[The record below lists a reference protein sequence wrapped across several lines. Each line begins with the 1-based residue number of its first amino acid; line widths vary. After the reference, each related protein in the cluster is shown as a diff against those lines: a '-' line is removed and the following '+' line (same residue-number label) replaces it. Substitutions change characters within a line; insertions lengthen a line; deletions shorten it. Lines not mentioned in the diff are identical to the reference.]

1 MKKYIIL
8 SAITVSVLSAYEA
21 VVLDEIVTIGTA
33 TKTQKHIDGVSAS
46 VEVVTQK
53 EIEKMGASTLK
64 DIFANVPGLY
74 TQYGASKK
82 SKSSISIRGMGARGT
97 LILVD
102 GRRLG
107 GEVTNR
113 YDLDRIPASS
123 IEKIEIVKGPMSTLY
138 GADATGGVINIITK
152 KPKEGKPQI
161 NFGIRYGQNGDGD
174 DKNKNI
180 HLDIKGKE
188 NNLGYSVYINR
199 NSTTPYTQ
207 KEVADVYV
215 RQAGGPNSG
224 TNQKPSST
232 TNGTPSA
239 KLKGLNDFYT
249 EDVTYREDSEVLTLG
264 GRLEY
269 DFSDSIKAGIDVNS
283 FKEERDGSYIGHF
296 HPSNVRLQNG
306 RYIPVYNIPVDSNDD
321 NKRVDIG
328 ADLEIASIEDLVLK
342 FRAYRSYYK
351 KRNTTT
357 AKYWDEMQYDSKEAS
372 GKSGMNANVDI
383 RSYEAIANYMFNENH
398 LLTAGIEK
406 RTEDREATVFTQSN
420 ALTSKSVDYKAFY
433 LQDEWMIAD
442 DLNVILGARYDDI
455 SNANSKATFKLGA
468 VKNFDKAFNLR
479 GNFAQGY
486 RAPDLRELYIN
497 KRTPIG
503 LRQGATLVGYDL
515 KPEFTNSYEAG
526 ASGKIGNLSY
536 DVAFFYNDIKNMI
549 AEVNKGNYLTYEN
562 LSKAKT
568 YGSDLSLKYKLS
580 DSVGARLS
588 WNELRTKDKKT
599 SKELEFNPDRIVS
612 AFLDVEISKSI
623 DTTIGAKYVGSQY
636 YKKTINRGTPTQA
649 ITDDKTGGFTTVD
662 WNINYAYNKHVAL
675 YGGINNLMD
684 KKIAD
689 VLGSSSGRYYF
700 TGMKVT
706 F

>member
-188 NNLGYSVYINR
+188 NKLGYSVYINR
-199 NSTTPYTQ
+199 SSTTPYTQ

-215 RQAGGPNSG
+215 KQ
-224 TNQKPSST
+224 NQNKLKPSAT
-232 TNGTPSA
+232 A
-239 KLKGLNDFYT
+239 QLQGLSDYYT

-264 GRLEY
+264 GRVEY
-269 DFSDSIKAGIDVNS
+269 DFSDSIKAGIDVNR
-283 FKEERDGSYIGHF
+283 FKEEREGSYIGYF
-296 HPSNVRLQNG
+296 HPSNVSPKQG
-306 RYIPVYNIPVDSNDD
+306 QYIPVYNIPVDSNDD

-328 ADLEIASIEDLVLK
+328 ADVEIASIEDLVLK
-342 FRAYRSYYK
+342 LRAYRSYYK

-357 AKYWDEMQYDSKEAS
+357 AKYWNEMQYDSKEAS
-372 GKSGMNANVDI
+372 AKSGMNANVDI
-383 RSYEAIANYMFNENH
+383 RSYEALANYILNEHH
-398 LLTAGIEK
+398 LFTAGIEK
-406 RTEDREATVFTQSN
+406 RTEDRDATVFTQFD

-442 DLNVILGARYDDI
+442 DFNVILGARYDDI
-455 SNANSKATFKLGA
+455 SNANSKTTFKLGA

-486 RAPDLRELYIN
+486 RAPDIRELYIN
-497 KRTPIG
+497 KNTPNG
-503 LRQGATLVGYDL
+503 RQRGAEVVGYDL

-526 ASGKIGNLSY
+526 ANGRLGKLSY
-536 DVAFFYNDIKNMI
+536 DVAIFYNDIKDMI
-549 AEVNKGNYLTYEN
+549 AEVTAKDDNGQYFTFRN

-568 YGSDLSLKYKLS
+568 YGSDINVKYKLS

-599 SKELEFNPDRIVS
+599 GKELEFNPDRIVS
-612 AFLDVEISKSI
+612 AFLDVEISESI
-623 DTTIGAKYVGSQY
+623 DTTIGAKYVGNQY
-636 YKKTINRGTPTQA
+636 YKKTISRGTPKETTVDA
-649 ITDDKTGGFTTVD
+649 HTGGYTTVD
-662 WNINYAYNKHVAL
+662 WSINYAYNKHVAL
-675 YGGINNLMD
+675 YGGINNLTD
-684 KKIAD
+684 KKIED
-689 VLGSSSGRYYF
+689 ILGSSSGGTVQNF
-700 TGMKVT
+700 VSIG
-706 F
+706 